1 MNIQI
6 YGAKKCFDTKKAE
19 RYFKERKI
27 SFQSIDIHRFGMS
40 KSVFESAKRCID
52 VEDMID
58 RKAKAYKDLYMD
70 YIDEKKREGTLFENP
85 ALFRTPIVRNGKEF
99 TLGYWPGRMEK
110 LGIIKEVFVYENRIG
125 TAGYGF

>member
-99 TLGYWPGRMEK
+99 TLGYCPDIWKNWE
-110 LGIIKEVFVYENRIG
+110 
-125 TAGYGF
+125 

>member
-27 SFQSIDIHRFGMS
+27 PYQFIDLPQFGMA
-40 KSVFESAKRCID
+40 KAVFEAAKKQIA

-58 RKAKAYKDLYMD
+58 RKAKAYQSLYMD
-70 YIDEKKREGTLFENP
+70 YIDEAKREPTLFENP
-85 ALFRTPIVRNGKEF
+85 ALFRTPIVRNGKAF
-99 TLGYWPGRMEK
+99 TLGYCPEIWKTWE
-110 LGIIKEVFVYENRIG
+110 
-125 TAGYGF
+125 

>member
-27 SFQSIDIHRFGMS
+27 PFQSIDIHRFGMS

-58 RKAKAYKDLYMD
+58 RKARK
-70 YIDEKKREGTLFENP
+70 
-85 ALFRTPIVRNGKEF
+85 NGKAPFLKILPFFGHPSSATE
-99 TLGYWPGRMEK
+99 R
-110 LGIIKEVFVYENRIG
+110 NSH
-125 TAGYGF
+125 

>member
-1 MNIQI
+1 MNP
-6 YGAKKCFDTKKAE
+6 
-19 RYFKERKI
+19 
-27 SFQSIDIHRFGMS
+27 
-40 KSVFESAKRCID
+40 AKRCID

-99 TLGYWPGRMEK
+99 TLGYCPDVWEK

>member
-27 SFQSIDIHRFGMS
+27 PFQSIDIHRFGMS

-99 TLGYWPGRMEK
+99 TLGYCPDVWRNWE
-110 LGIIKEVFVYENRIG
+110 
-125 TAGYGF
+125 

>member
-1 MNIQI
+1 MFRHQKGGTIFQGTEN
-6 YGAKKCFDTKKAE
+6 
-19 RYFKERKI
+19 
-27 SFQSIDIHRFGMS
+27 SFSAIDIHRFGMS
-40 KSVFESAKRCID
+40 KSVFESAKRCTD

-99 TLGYWPGRMEK
+99 TLGYCPDVWKNWE
-110 LGIIKEVFVYENRIG
+110 
-125 TAGYGF
+125 